1 MRNVHSVHNVHKS
14 YKKCRLQYNECQQL
28 DIIKNKNTYNKP
40 IVIELVD
47 MMIRWKLQMDQMIED
62 KNVFRHLAT
71 FTYNNCKNQTDNLI
85 SENSYR
91 ELRNGCNY
99 GQHAEMAAI
108 YKLPPLKRKAKKQII
123 SLIVIRINKHGVLKN
138 SKPCFMCIKYMEW
151 LNRNTSYKIQNVYY
165 SHDNGTIIMEKF
177 SDLLDL
183 TDKHVSRRFKNN
195 GNINVCCNQ

>member
-1 MRNVHSVHNVHKS
+1 MYVMHKS
-14 YKKCRLQYNECQQL
+14 HKKRHLPCNEFQQL
-28 DIIKNKNTYNKP
+28 DIIKNNNIYNKP
-40 IVIELVD
+40 VVIELID

-62 KNVFRHLAT
+62 KNAFRHLAT
-71 FTYNNCKNQTDNLI
+71 FTYNNYKNQTDNFI

-108 YKLPPLKRKAKKQII
+108 YKLPPLKRKANKQII
-123 SLIVIRINKHGVLKN
+123 NLIVIRINKHGVLKN

-165 SHDNGTIIMEKF
+165 SFDNGTIIMEKF
-177 SDLLDL
+177 SDLLNL
-183 TDKHVSRRFKNN
+183 TDKHISRRFKNN
-195 GNINVCCNQ
+195 GNFNFCCSQ